1 MCTRAAQA
9 TISSEV
15 DPKHI
20 LFRPKKIHKN
30 AVAMHSSHFFVQIRT
45 SMYSLQRTNCLFGF
59 FFLAFQGVHSYSS
72 CSRLPQK
79 QPQAKWT
86 PGARRELIQLYLHR
100 RWGLASAQG
109 CFRRGPEAASPG
121 NLLEM
126 QNLSTHPRPRNLKL
140 RGGTH
145 RLIIE
150 EFWSSSFRTSA
161 LENQQD
167 WGTDPE
173 PRMSTLQ
180 LHTTVHRGEPRSGAV
195 CDKTRVLT

>member
-9 TISSEV
+9 AISSEV
-15 DPKHI
+15 DSKHI

-30 AVAMHSSHFFVQIRT
+30 AVTVHSSHFFVQIRT
-45 SMYSLQRTNCLFGF
+45 SMYSLQRTNCLFGFFF

-109 CFRRGPEAASPG
+109 CFRRGPRGSLTWELVRNAKSQHPPQTQESETPG
-121 NLLEM
+121 WNP
-126 QNLSTHPRPRNLKL
+126 QAH
-140 RGGTH
+140 H
-145 RLIIE
+145 
-150 EFWSSSFRTSA
+150 
-161 LENQQD
+161 
-167 WGTDPE
+167 
-173 PRMSTLQ
+173 
-180 LHTTVHRGEPRSGAV
+180 
-195 CDKTRVLT
+195 